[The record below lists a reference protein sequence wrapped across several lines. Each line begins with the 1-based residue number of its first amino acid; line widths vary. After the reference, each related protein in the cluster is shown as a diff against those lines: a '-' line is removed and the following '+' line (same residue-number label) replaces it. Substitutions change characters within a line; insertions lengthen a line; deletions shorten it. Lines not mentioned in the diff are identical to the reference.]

1 MSGIYKTLWNDA
13 VAAFEQGQPHI
24 DPHLSDKANDP
35 RRGVTLVFR
44 PSPSVRDAV
53 AAFTGRLAA
62 VCPGQH
68 LYQPEEL
75 HVTVL
80 SIISGT
86 EHWRREMER
95 LHACLPSI
103 RKALA
108 NHHPFKINFRGVTA
122 SPGSVL
128 IQGFPHDEALANIR
142 NDLRA
147 AFAQNGF
154 GDMLDRRYK
163 ISGAHMTAM
172 RFGKPCTDLKPL
184 LTFLKSSREIPFGE
198 TEVTNL
204 QLIFN
209 DWYASAETVRVLEEY
224 RLSK

>member
-1 MSGIYKTLWNDA
+1 LEIYGTLWNSA
-13 VAAFEQGQPHI
+13 VAAFERGQLLI
-24 DPHLSDKANDP
+24 DPHLSDKTKDP

-44 PSPSVRDAV
+44 PAPPVRDAV
-53 AAFTGRLAA
+53 AVFLNRLNA

-68 LYQPEEL
+68 IYLPEEF

-95 LHACLPSI
+95 LDAYRRLI
-103 RKALA
+103 REVLA
-108 NHHPFKINFRGVTA
+108 RHRSFKINFRGVTA

-128 IQGFPHDEALANIR
+128 IQGFPHGDTLATIR
-142 NDLRA
+142 DDLRA
-147 AFAQNGF
+147 AFAQNGL

-163 ISGAHMTAM
+163 ISGAHMTAT
-172 RFGKPCTDLKPL
+172 RFGKPCADLEPL
-184 LTFLKSSREIPFGE
+184 LAFLKQSREIPFGE

-209 DWYASAETVRVLEEY
+209 DWYASAETVKVLEEY
-224 RLSK
+224 RLLR